1 MQSSPR
7 PELQTRSNLRKAED
21 ILEAAPRH
29 SRTVR
34 LDANVVA
41 AFGDLFQQ
49 LSVSIAALSTS
60 ARTTPPST
68 ASAQSQS

>member
-7 PELQTRSNLRKAED
+7 PELQQKSSLRKAED
-21 ILEAAPRH
+21 ILEAAPKH

-41 AFGDLFQQ
+41 AFGDLFKQ
-49 LSVSIAALSTS
+49 LRSIGAPSMS
-60 ARTTPPST
+60 ARKVQPST